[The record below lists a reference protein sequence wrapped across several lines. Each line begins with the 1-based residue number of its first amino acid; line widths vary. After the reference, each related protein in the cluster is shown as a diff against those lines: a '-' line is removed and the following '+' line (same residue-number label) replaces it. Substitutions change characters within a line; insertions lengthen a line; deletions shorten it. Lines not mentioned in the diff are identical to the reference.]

1 MKKIEVAI
9 IDDHEVVIDGLVAML
24 SSSEVLQITY
34 TTQSGRELLGYLE
47 TTAPDVLLMD
57 IQMPEIS
64 GIELCRQVLQQQ
76 PKVNIIAFSSFDDS
90 SYVKNVMRKGAK
102 GYLLKNSDKQT
113 IIRAIERVA
122 GGEEFL
128 DDKIKN
134 ILLQETITGQRRS
147 IYEIPL
153 TKREKE
159 LVTLIADGHSSQEI
173 ADKLYISL
181 RTVET
186 HRLNINQK
194 MGVKNTASLLKEAI
208 KRGLID

>member
-24 SSSEVLQITY
+24 STADQLEIAY
-34 TTQSGRELLGYLE
+34 TTQSGRELLGYLQAN
-47 TTAPDVLLMD
+47 APDVLLMD

-64 GIELCRQVLQQQ
+64 GIELCKQVLQQQ

-90 SYVKNVMRKGAK
+90 SYVKNVMRKGAR
-102 GYLLKNSDKQT
+102 GYLLKNSDKRT
-113 IIRAIERVA
+113 IIRAIECVMR
-122 GGEEFL
+122 GEDFL
-128 DDKIKN
+128 DDAIKN

-159 LVTLIADGHSSQEI
+159 LVTLIAEGHSSQEI

-194 MGVKNTASLLKEAI
+194 MGVKNTAGLLKEAI

>member
-1 MKKIEVAI
+1 M
-9 IDDHEVVIDGLVAML
+9 
-24 SSSEVLQITY
+24 
-34 TTQSGRELLGYLE
+34 
-47 TTAPDVLLMD
+47 
-57 IQMPEIS
+57 
-64 GIELCRQVLQQQ
+64 
-76 PKVNIIAFSSFDDS
+76 NIIAFSSFDDS

-122 GGEEFL
+122 GGEDFL

-134 ILLQETITGQRRS
+134 ILLQETLTGQRRS

-159 LVTLIADGHSSQEI
+159 LVTLIAEGHSSQEI

-194 MGVKNTASLLKEAI
+194 MGVKNTAGLLKEAI

>member
-1 MKKIEVAI
+1 MKKIDVVI

-24 SSSEVLQITY
+24 STSDRLQITY
-34 TTQSGRELLGYLE
+34 TTQSGRELLGYLQ
-47 TTAPDVLLMD
+47 TAAPDVLLMD

-90 SYVKNVMRKGAK
+90 SYVKNVIRKGAK

-134 ILLQETITGQRRS
+134 ILLQEAITGQRRS

-159 LVTLIADGHSSQEI
+159 LVTLIAEGHSSQEI

-194 MGVKNTASLLKEAI
+194 MGVKNTAGLLKEAI

>member
-24 SSSEVLQITY
+24 SSSDLLQITY

-159 LVTLIADGHSSQEI
+159 LVTLIAEGHSSQEI

-194 MGVKNTASLLKEAI
+194 MGVKNTAGLLKEAI

>member
-113 IIRAIERVA
+113 IIRAIGRVA

-194 MGVKNTASLLKEAI
+194 MGVKNTAGLLKEAI

>member
-24 SSSEVLQITY
+24 STADQLEIAY
-34 TTQSGRELLGYLE
+34 TTQSGRELLGYLQAN
-47 TTAPDVLLMD
+47 APDVLLMD

-64 GIELCRQVLQQQ
+64 GIELCKQVLQQQ

-90 SYVKNVMRKGAK
+90 SYVKNVMRKGAR
-102 GYLLKNSDKQT
+102 GYLLKNSDKRT
-113 IIRAIERVA
+113 IIRAIECVMR
-122 GGEEFL
+122 GEDFL
-128 DDKIKN
+128 DDTIKN

-159 LVTLIADGHSSQEI
+159 LVTLIAEGHSSQEI

-194 MGVKNTASLLKEAI
+194 MGVKNTAGLLKEAI

>member
-76 PKVNIIAFSSFDDS
+76 QQCHQRQQQQQRQRDSINI
-90 SYVKNVMRKGAK
+90 
-102 GYLLKNSDKQT
+102 
-113 IIRAIERVA
+113 
-122 GGEEFL
+122 
-128 DDKIKN
+128 
-134 ILLQETITGQRRS
+134 RS
-147 IYEIPL
+147 
-153 TKREKE
+153 T
-159 LVTLIADGHSSQEI
+159 D
-173 ADKLYISL
+173 
-181 RTVET
+181 
-186 HRLNINQK
+186 
-194 MGVKNTASLLKEAI
+194 
-208 KRGLID
+208 

>member
-194 MGVKNTASLLKEAI
+194 MGVKNTAGLLKEAI

>member
-1 MKKIEVAI
+1 MKKIDVAI

-24 SSSEVLQITY
+24 STSDRLQITY
-34 TTQSGRELLGYLE
+34 TTQSGRELLGYLQ

-64 GIELCRQVLQQQ
+64 GIELCRQILQQQ

-90 SYVKNVMRKGAK
+90 SYVKNVIRKGAR

-113 IIRAIERVA
+113 IVRAIERVA

-159 LVTLIADGHSSQEI
+159 LVTLIAEGHSSQEI

-194 MGVKNTASLLKEAI
+194 MGVKNTAGLLKEAI